1 MKLRILRTQLLGLTL
16 AISAVVM
23 PKALM
28 AAELA
33 DDIGALVSAAE
44 AGSAEARFDLGNRY
58 LNGSGV
64 EQNNFEALRWF
75 TLSAEQGN
83 SNAQYNIA
91 VMYLNGIG
99 VVKDPEQ
106 AVEWFLKAANNGD
119 VNSQFTLGIILFNGQ
134 LNVPQNT
141 AEAYKWFTLAGAGGH
156 QTAAANAVLVQELL
170 PPEQVISMQD
180 SAKAW
185 IEAFNARRA
194 AVNSAASPQVPAQSS
209 P

>member
-1 MKLRILRTQLLGLTL
+1 
-16 AISAVVM
+16 
-23 PKALM
+23 M
-28 AAELA
+28 AAEHIQEL
-33 DDIGALVSAAE
+33 SAVISSAESGDAE
-44 AGSAEARFDLGNRY
+44 AQFALGNRY
-58 LNGSGV
+58 LDGSGV

-75 TLSAEQGN
+75 TLAAEQGN

-106 AVEWFLKAANNGD
+106 AVQWFLKAADNGD
-119 VNSQFTLGIILFNGQ
+119 VSSQFTLGIILFNGQ

-170 PPEQVISMQD
+170 PPEQVVAMQEA
-180 SAKAW
+180 AKTW
-185 IEAFNARRA
+185 IEDFNARRA
-194 AVNSAASPQVPAQSS
+194 AASSAESPSGTP
-209 P
+209 